1 MESALLRVRMCVR
14 ARVQSGNVFQH
25 CAFFDLRA
33 APALE
38 WRKHCP
44 PTPWVWMATFCMSV
58 FCGVLKFTQTQG
70 QVGLSVGLKPPFS
83 ASELVAIL
91 TLSGNFSS

>member
-1 MESALLRVRMCVR
+1 MCFAACAHVRTCPRAVRECFPALCI
-14 ARVQSGNVFQH
+14 
-25 CAFFDLRA
+25 FDLRA
-33 APALE
+33 ALALE
-38 WRKHCP
+38 WQKHCP

-58 FCGVLKFTQTQG
+58 FCGVLKFTQTQD

-83 ASELVAIL
+83 ASELVVIL